1 MNENST
7 EQNIEKKEDELDIRA
22 LLLKY
27 LIHWQWFAVSV
38 VACIA
43 LAWLYL
49 HFTAPVY
56 NISASVLIKDEKKGG
71 SKATM
76 AGELEKMGLGGM
88 MSSSQNIDNEIE
100 VLRSK
105 SLAKEVV
112 NSLGLYI
119 NYMDQSSMPAKELY
133 KTSPVQLNFTPQ
145 EAEMLKKPAK
155 VDILLNKNGKL
166 EVSIEVG
173 ENVYEK
179 KFDKLPAVFPTNDG
193 TFAFTATPDSILT
206 AYGAKVEKG
215 VERHIVATV
224 VRPMNAAK
232 GYLASLSIQPTSK
245 TTSVADITL
254 KNTNKRRG
262 MEFINK
268 LLEMYNRNTNNDKN
282 EIAQK
287 TADFIDE
294 RIGIISKELGNTEM
308 DLEAFKRSAGITDLT
323 SDAKEVL
330 QANSEYEKKS
340 VENSTQI
347 SIVRDLERYL
357 NIPGNE
363 YEVLPG
369 NVGLSDAALA
379 EQINRYNELLV
390 ERKRLIRTSTEDN
403 PAILNLNTSITAMKA
418 NVKGAIA
425 GTLQG
430 LLITKSHLD
439 REASKFNR
447 RISDAPGQERQLVSI
462 SRQQQ
467 IKAELYLMLLQK
479 REENAIMLAAT
490 ANNAKIIDDA
500 IADDMPVSP
509 KKQMIYLV
517 ALVLGLGL
525 PVAAIYLL
533 ELLRFKI
540 ENREDLEK
548 ITKVPVIGDVPLTIE
563 KDSKEGSIVVFANE
577 NNQMSEVFRHIRT
590 NVQFM
595 LQGGKKVILVTS
607 TVSGE
612 GKSFISSN
620 IAISLSLLGKR
631 VVIVG
636 LDIRKPGL
644 NKVFRISHKEKGITN
659 YLVNPKSDLMDLVQ
673 QSDLSENLYILPG
686 GVIPPNPTELL
697 AMDALDQAI
706 DTLKKN
712 FDYVVLDTAPI
723 GMVTDTQ
730 LVGRVADLSIYVCRA
745 GYTHK
750 AEFALINELVET
762 NKLPNL
768 CTVINGVDMTSKRN
782 YYGYGRYGKHYGYGQ
797 RYGYSYGHET
807 KKKKK

>member
-1 MNENST
+1 MDNSV
-7 EQNIEKKEDELDIRA
+7 EQNNERKKEEELDIRA

-27 LIHWQWFAVSV
+27 IIHWQWFAVSV
-38 VACIA
+38 VVCMA

-105 SLAKEVV
+105 NLANEVV
-112 NSLGLYI
+112 NILGLYI
-119 NYMDQSSMPAKELY
+119 NYMDHGSMPAKELY
-133 KTSPVQLNFTPQ
+133 RTSPVQLNFTPQ
-145 EAEMLKKPAK
+145 EAEMLKKTAK
-155 VDILLNKNGKL
+155 VDMLLTPKGNL
-166 EVSIEVG
+166 EVSIRVG

-193 TFAFTATPDSILT
+193 TFAFTATPDSVLT
-206 AYGAKVEKG
+206 AYGAKVQKG
-215 VERHIVATV
+215 VERHIVARVT
-224 VRPMNAAK
+224 RPMSVAK
-232 GYLASLSIQPTSK
+232 GYLANLTIQPTSK

-254 KNTNKRRG
+254 KNTNKYRG

-294 RIGIISKELGNTEM
+294 RIGIISKELGSTEM

-500 IADDMPVSP
+500 IADEIPVSP
-509 KKQMIYLV
+509 KKPMIYLV
-517 ALVLGLGL
+517 ALVLGLAL

-533 ELLRFKI
+533 ELIRFKI
-540 ENREDLEK
+540 EGREDVEK

-595 LQGGKKVILVTS
+595 LQGGKKVVLVTS

-644 NKVFRISHKEKGITN
+644 NKVFRLSHKEKGITN
-659 YLVNPKSDLMDLVQ
+659 YLVNPKIDLMELVQ
-673 QSDLSENLYILPG
+673 KSDLSENLYILPG
-686 GVIPPNPTELL
+686 GVVPPNPTELL
-697 AMDALDQAI
+697 AMDALEQAL

-730 LVGRVADLSIYVCRA
+730 LIGRVADMSIYVCRA

-750 AEFALINELVET
+750 AEFALINELTET

-768 CTVINGVDMTSKRN
+768 CTVINGVDMNSKRN
-782 YYGYGRYGKHYGYGQ
+782 YYGYGRYGKNYGYGQ

-807 KKKKK
+807 KKKK